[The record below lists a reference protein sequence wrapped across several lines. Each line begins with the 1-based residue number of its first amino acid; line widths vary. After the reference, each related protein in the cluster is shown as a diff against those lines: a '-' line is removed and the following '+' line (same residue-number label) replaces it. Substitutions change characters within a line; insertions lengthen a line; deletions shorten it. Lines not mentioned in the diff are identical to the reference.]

1 MSSMQL
7 NKAKTFVHSASI
19 LLVGAV
25 IAQLI
30 PVLISPIIT
39 RIYSPHDYG
48 LYSLYMS
55 VMTLI
60 ASVATG
66 RYELSVMLPERDE
79 DAAHLAIFSIV
90 LAFFLAALIA
100 IMLFFFGNPLAVL
113 FGRGEIVA
121 WLYWIPAAIVFA
133 AIFQVCIIWISRK
146 EQYVAVSSSRIGQSI
161 ITVATQLFV
170 GIGKYYS
177 GGLII
182 ASLVGQGVTA
192 VLLVLFCW
200 RHERAKFVIAGW
212 SNSFQLAKK
221 YRKFLLF
228 NTPYTL
234 LGNFS
239 KSFVIYAL
247 SAFSSNT
254 VVGFFGLARSVMFL
268 PLGLVTNSVGQ
279 VYFKKAA
286 LTIGTPALEIITVQ
300 ILIKITGLITLPFL
314 FFSYWAPEIFAIVFG
329 EQWKVA
335 GQYATALA
343 PVAFTYLYASWPDRL
358 YEVMGK
364 QEIALYLQI
373 ISDVLLVSA
382 VFGALWLGLSPLVSV
397 WIYSLLFA
405 AYNVAW
411 LVITF
416 RIAGFHL
423 RLVGYV
429 GMHIVRLILPF
440 AALIFLLEWLR
451 LSKPLQFGIGTL
463 LITLYYAKI
472 LLWREET

>member
-1 MSSMQL
+1 MSSQIT
-7 NKAKTFVHSASI
+7 NRKTFVHGASI

-25 IAQLI
+25 AAQII
-30 PVLISPIIT
+30 PVLVSPIIT

-55 VMTLI
+55 IMTLI

-79 DAAHLAIFSIV
+79 DAASLAIFSV
-90 LAFFLAALIA
+90 MLAILLAAIIA
-100 IMLFFFGNPLAVL
+100 AVLFFFANPLAIL
-113 FGRGEIVA
+113 IGGEGIIN
-121 WLYWIPAAIVFA
+121 WLYWVPVAIVFA
-133 AIFQVCIIWISRK
+133 AIFQVCVVWVSRK
-146 EQYVAVSSSRIGQSI
+146 EQYVAVSASRIAQSI
-161 ITVATQLFV
+161 VTVATQLFV
-170 GIGKYYS
+170 GIGQYFS

-182 ASLVGQGVTA
+182 ASLVGQGATA
-192 VLLVLFCW
+192 VLLALFCW
-200 RHERAKFVIAGW
+200 RQERAKFAIAGW
-212 SNSFQLAKK
+212 SSSLRLAKK

-247 SAFSSNT
+247 SAFSGNA

-268 PLGLVTNSVGQ
+268 PLGLVSNSIGQ

-286 LTIGTPALEIITVQ
+286 TTIGTPALETLTAQ
-300 ILIKITGLITLPFL
+300 ILAKITGLITLPFL
-314 FFSYWAPEIFAIVFG
+314 FFSYWAPEIFAVVFG
-329 EQWKVA
+329 EQWKIA
-335 GQYATALA
+335 GLYATALA

-364 QEIALYLQI
+364 QETALYLQI

-382 VFGALWLGLSPLVSV
+382 VFGALWFGLSPLVSV

-405 AYNVAW
+405 VYNVVW

-423 RLVGYV
+423 GLVGHV
-429 GMHIVRLILPF
+429 VTQIVRLGTPF
-440 AALIFLLEWLR
+440 AALIFLLEWLQI
-451 LSKPLQFGIGTL
+451 SKSLQFGFGMSL
-463 LITLYYAKI
+463 MAGYYLKMFF
-472 LLWREET
+472 RESRAS